1 MLLFVGNI
9 SIKMRTK
16 KYLIK
21 RNRMKNQFLFLS
33 FYLLTYVFAQNTS
46 MHQLTISS
54 GAVNAQSEQT
64 TLVGTI
70 GQVFTNKVVSSTT
83 ILTSGFWGS
92 VAQITLDVDDVMPEE
107 FSISKAY
114 PNPFNPTVNI
124 DFSIPEESDINIQIF
139 DLLGRNVFNHEQN
152 FNTAGKYRFQWH
164 GVNDLGTPIAS
175 GVYFVTIQHK
185 ANIFKQKITF
195 LK

>member
-1 MLLFVGNI
+1 
-9 SIKMRTK
+9 
-16 KYLIK
+16 
-21 RNRMKNQFLFLS
+21 MKNQFLFLS
-33 FYLLTYVFAQNTS
+33 FYLFTYVFAQNTS
-46 MHQLTISS
+46 MPQSVISS
-54 GAVNAQSEQT
+54 GAIKSQSEQA

-70 GQVFTNKVVSSTT
+70 GQVFTNKAVSSTT

>member
-1 MLLFVGNI
+1 ME
-9 SIKMRTK
+9 KQ
-16 KYLIK
+16 Y
-21 RNRMKNQFLFLS
+21 
-33 FYLLTYVFAQNTS
+33 FYLPLYLLAFVFAQNTS
-46 MHQLTISS
+46 MPQSVISS
-54 GAVNAQSEQT
+54 GTVNAQSEQT

-92 VAQITLDVDDVMPEE
+92 VAQFTLSVDDVMPEE

-124 DFSIPEESDINIQIF
+124 DFSIPEEADITIQIF

-152 FNTAGKYRFQWH
+152 FNTAGNYRFQWH
-164 GVNDLGTPIAS
+164 GVNDSGTPIAS

>member
-1 MLLFVGNI
+1 MN
-9 SIKMRTK
+9 
-16 KYLIK
+16 K
-21 RNRMKNQFLFLS
+21 RLLFLS

-46 MHQLTISS
+46 MPQSVISS
-54 GAVNAQSEQT
+54 GAIKSQSEQT
-64 TLVGTI
+64 ALVGTI
-70 GQVFTNKVVSSTT
+70 GQVFTNKVMSSTS

-92 VAQITLDVDDVMPEE
+92 VAQITLDVDDVIPED

-139 DLLGRNVFNHEQN
+139 DLLGHNVFNHKQN
-152 FNTAGKYRFQWH
+152 FNTAGNYRFQWH
-164 GVNDLGTPIAS
+164 GVNDSGMPIAS

>member
-1 MLLFVGNI
+1 ME
-9 SIKMRTK
+9 KQ
-16 KYLIK
+16 Y
-21 RNRMKNQFLFLS
+21 
-33 FYLLTYVFAQNTS
+33 FYLPLYLLAFVFAQNTS
-46 MHQLTISS
+46 MPQSVISS
-54 GAVNAQSEQT
+54 GTVNAQSEQT

-92 VAQITLDVDDVMPEE
+92 VAQITLSVDDVMPEE

-124 DFSIPEESDINIQIF
+124 DFSIPEEADITIQIF

-152 FNTAGKYRFQWH
+152 FNTAGNYRFQWH
-164 GVNDLGTPIAS
+164 GVKDSGMPIAS

>member
-1 MLLFVGNI
+1 MNKRLLF
-9 SIKMRTK
+9 S
-16 KYLIK
+16 
-21 RNRMKNQFLFLS
+21 S

-46 MHQLTISS
+46 MVQSVISS
-54 GAVNAQSEQT
+54 GAVKAQSEQT
-64 TLVGTI
+64 ALVGTI
-70 GQVFTNKVVSSTT
+70 GQVFTNKAVSSTT

-92 VAQITLDVDDVMPEE
+92 VAQITLDVDDVIPED

-152 FNTAGKYRFQWH
+152 FNTAGNYRFQWH
-164 GVNDLGTPIAS
+164 GVNDSGMPIAS

>member
-1 MLLFVGNI
+1 MNKRLLF
-9 SIKMRTK
+9 
-16 KYLIK
+16 LP
-21 RNRMKNQFLFLS
+21 L
-33 FYLLTYVFAQNTS
+33 YLLAFVFAQNTS
-46 MHQLTISS
+46 MPQSVISS
-54 GAVNAQSEQT
+54 GTVNAQSEQT
-64 TLVGTI
+64 ALVGTI
-70 GQVFTNKVVSSTT
+70 GQVFTNKAVSSTT

-92 VAQITLDVDDVMPEE
+92 VAQITLSVDDVMPEE

-152 FNTAGKYRFQWH
+152 FNTAGNYRFQWH
-164 GVNDLGTPIAS
+164 GVNDSGTPIAS

>member
-1 MLLFVGNI
+1 MN
-9 SIKMRTK
+9 
-16 KYLIK
+16 K
-21 RNRMKNQFLFLS
+21 RLLFLS

-46 MHQLTISS
+46 MPQSIISS
-54 GAVNAQSEQT
+54 GTVNAQSEQT
-64 TLVGTI
+64 ALVGTI
-70 GQVFTNKVVSSTT
+70 GQVFTNKAVSSTT

>member
-1 MLLFVGNI
+1 M
-9 SIKMRTK
+9 K
-16 KYLIK
+16 KRL
-21 RNRMKNQFLFLS
+21 LFLS

-46 MHQLTISS
+46 MPQSVISS
-54 GAVNAQSEQT
+54 GTVNAQSEQT
-64 TLVGTI
+64 ALVGTI
-70 GQVFTNKVVSSTT
+70 GQVFTNKAVSSTT

>member
-1 MLLFVGNI
+1 
-9 SIKMRTK
+9 
-16 KYLIK
+16 
-21 RNRMKNQFLFLS
+21 
-33 FYLLTYVFAQNTS
+33 
-46 MHQLTISS
+46 
-54 GAVNAQSEQT
+54 
-64 TLVGTI
+64 
-70 GQVFTNKVVSSTT
+70 
-83 ILTSGFWGS
+83 
-92 VAQITLDVDDVMPEE
+92 MPEE

-124 DFSIPEESDINIQIF
+124 DFSIPEESNINIQIF

-164 GVNDLGTPIAS
+164 GVNDLGMPIAS

>member
-1 MLLFVGNI
+1 MN
-9 SIKMRTK
+9 
-16 KYLIK
+16 K
-21 RNRMKNQFLFLS
+21 RLLFLS

-46 MHQLTISS
+46 MPQSIISS
-54 GAVNAQSEQT
+54 GTVNAQSEQT
-64 TLVGTI
+64 ALVGTI
-70 GQVFTNKVVSSTT
+70 GQVFTNKAVSSTT

-92 VAQITLDVDDVMPEE
+92 VAQITLDVDDVIPEE
-107 FSISKAY
+107 FSITKAY

>member
-1 MLLFVGNI
+1 MN
-9 SIKMRTK
+9 
-16 KYLIK
+16 K
-21 RNRMKNQFLFLS
+21 RLLFLS
-33 FYLLTYVFAQNTS
+33 FYLITYVLAQNTS
-46 MHQLTISS
+46 MPQSVISS
-54 GAVNAQSEQT
+54 GTVNAQSEQA

-70 GQVFTNKVVSSTT
+70 GQVFTNKAVSSTT
-83 ILTSGFWGS
+83 NLTSGFWGS

-152 FNTAGKYRFQWH
+152 FNTAGNYRFQWH
-164 GVNDLGTPIAS
+164 GVNDSGTPIAS

>member
-1 MLLFVGNI
+1 MN
-9 SIKMRTK
+9 
-16 KYLIK
+16 K
-21 RNRMKNQFLFLS
+21 RLLFLS

-46 MHQLTISS
+46 MPQSVISS
-54 GAVNAQSEQT
+54 GTVNAQSEQT
-64 TLVGTI
+64 ALVGTI
-70 GQVFTNKVVSSTT
+70 GQVFTNKAVSSTT

-92 VAQITLDVDDVMPEE
+92 VAQITLDVDEVMPEE

-124 DFSIPEESDINIQIF
+124 DFSIPEESDITIQIF